1 MTLFMSTL
9 AKIEILEMWRLK
21 LVRLCETFI
30 RFHGDQRNVYLISRI
45 VLSIYGVTN

>member
-9 AKIEILEMWRLK
+9 AKNEILEMWRPK

-30 RFHGDQRNVYLISRI
+30 YFHGDQHDDYLISRI
-45 VLSIYGVTN
+45 VLSINSDTN